1 MAMSAC
7 LCRRHARECNPPPRG
22 ARDRAYTG
30 SPAPSKTRGE
40 AAQAAGASAQAIRD
54 SAQRIWLAGLGAFEH
69 ARSEGPRVFDALVA
83 QGRTLGARAAS
94 AADEA
99 LRSLL
104 ELNENLRGMRGTA
117 AGGRRKARPAAKA
130 RPATAKARKAG
141 SARAGKARSAKKRKA
156 GGARRKARA

>member
-1 MAMSAC
+1 MAGN
-7 LCRRHARECNPPPRG
+7 R
-22 ARDRAYTG
+22 
-30 SPAPSKTRGE
+30 KTR
-40 AAQAAGASAQAIRD
+40 GASAQAIRA

-104 ELNENLRGMRGTA
+104 ELNGNLREMAEAAKTRGAA
-117 AGGRRKARPAAKA
+117 AGRRRKARPAA
-130 RPATAKARKAG
+130 AKARKAG
-141 SARAGKARSAKKRKA
+141 TAKAGKAGGAKKRKA
-156 GGARRKARA
+156 GGAKKRKAAGARKR

>member
-1 MAMSAC
+1 MAGN
-7 LCRRHARECNPPPRG
+7 R
-22 ARDRAYTG
+22 
-30 SPAPSKTRGE
+30 KTR
-40 AAQAAGASAQAIRD
+40 GASAQAIRA

-104 ELNENLRGMRGTA
+104 ELNGNLREMAEAAKTRGAA
-117 AGGRRKARPAAKA
+117 AGRRRKARPAA
-130 RPATAKARKAG
+130 AKARKPGTAK
-141 SARAGKARSAKKRKA
+141 AGKAGGAKKRKA
-156 GGARRKARA
+156 GGAKKRTAAGARKR

>member
-1 MAMSAC
+1 MAGN
-7 LCRRHARECNPPPRG
+7 R
-22 ARDRAYTG
+22 
-30 SPAPSKTRGE
+30 KTR
-40 AAQAAGASAQAIRD
+40 GASAQAIRA

-104 ELNENLRGMRGTA
+104 ELNGNLREMAEAAKTRGAA
-117 AGGRRKARPAAKA
+117 AGRRRKARPAAAKA
-130 RPATAKARKAG
+130 HPAAAKARKAG
-141 SARAGKARSAKKRKA
+141 TAKAGKAGGAKKRKA
-156 GGARRKARA
+156 GGAKKRKAAGARKR

>member
-1 MAMSAC
+1 MAGN
-7 LCRRHARECNPPPRG
+7 R
-22 ARDRAYTG
+22 
-30 SPAPSKTRGE
+30 KTR
-40 AAQAAGASAQAIRD
+40 GASAQAIRA

-104 ELNENLRGMRGTA
+104 ELNGNLREMAEAAKTRGAA
-117 AGGRRKARPAAKA
+117 AGRRRKARPAA
-130 RPATAKARKAG
+130 AKARKAG
-141 SARAGKARSAKKRKA
+141 TAKAGKAGGTKKRKA
-156 GGARRKARA
+156 GGAKKRKAAGARKR

>member
-1 MAMSAC
+1 MA
-7 LCRRHARECNPPPRG
+7 G
-22 ARDRAYTG
+22 KG
-30 SPAPSKTRGE
+30 KTRDE

-69 ARSEGPRVFDALVA
+69 ARTEGPRVFDAFVA

-104 ELNENLRGMRGTA
+104 ELNENLRGMAGRGKKRGAA
-117 AGGRRKARPAAKA
+117 AGGKRKARPAA
-130 RPATAKARKAG
+130 AKKRKAAG
-141 SARAGKARSAKKRKA
+141 VRAGKARAAKKRKA
-156 GGARRKARA
+156 GGTRRKARA

>member
-1 MAMSAC
+1 MAGS
-7 LCRRHARECNPPPRG
+7 RKPRDETAR
-22 ARDRAYTG
+22 A
-30 SPAPSKTRGE
+30 PADT
-40 AAQAAGASAQAIRD
+40 AQAIRD

-83 QGRTLGARAAS
+83 QGRTLGARAAG

-104 ELNENLRGMRGTA
+104 ELNSNLRDLA
-117 AGGRRKARPAAKA
+117 ANRKTSAGRKASAGPKGKARPAAAKRKAGAARKAKA
-130 RPATAKARKAG
+130 RP
-141 SARAGKARSAKKRKA
+141 AKKRKA